1 MYKVTD
7 TLLSSPSPL
16 KVELKNDG
24 TRKDKV
30 PEEWFIFRQFL
41 HGNQPAAACKE

>member
-1 MYKVTD
+1 MASETDQLWVTCCVQTVYNVTN

-30 PEEWFIFRQFL
+30 PEE
-41 HGNQPAAACKE
+41 